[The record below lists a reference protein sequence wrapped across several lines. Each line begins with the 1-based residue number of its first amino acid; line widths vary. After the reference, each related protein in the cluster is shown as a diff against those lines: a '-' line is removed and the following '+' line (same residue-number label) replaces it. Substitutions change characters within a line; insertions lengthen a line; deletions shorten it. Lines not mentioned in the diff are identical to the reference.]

1 MAEVQAGDGIALYV
15 ERHGARK
22 PGAYTILFSCP
33 YSTTHANWL
42 GQVEPMVAAGHS
54 VLLWDFRGHGR
65 SGVPSSEAG
74 YSLDHV
80 LDDMGRVLDWGA
92 PDEAVVLAGLSF
104 GGLAS
109 LHFAH
114 RHPTRVAALVLANS
128 GPGFKNP
135 EAAADWKARS
145 VRTADFIEARGF
157 EAFVTGKAA
166 PTCIGR
172 QPELPVAKAAA
183 EAIKAQD
190 PAGVANFGRYVAGL
204 APSIIDELAEI
215 EIPALVAVGGEDH
228 AYQRAAEVMASKL
241 PRARYEV
248 VEGAGHIVNIEAA
261 AEFNASMLDFLGGLD
276 AAR

>member
-1 MAEVQAGDGIALYV
+1 MPEVEAADGIELYV
-15 ERHGARK
+15 EQHGTRK
-22 PGAYTILFSCP
+22 PGGYTILFSCP

-42 GQVEPMVAAGHS
+42 GQVEPMLGAGHG

-65 SGVPSSEAG
+65 SGIPASQAG

-80 LDDMGRVLDWGA
+80 IDDMTRVLDWGA

-145 VRTADFIEARGF
+145 ERTADFIETRGF

-172 QPELPVAKAAA
+172 RPELPAAIAAA

-215 EIPALVAVGGEDH
+215 EIPALVAVGGEDR

-241 PRARYEV
+241 PRARCEV

-261 AEFNASMLDFLGGLD
+261 DAFNALVLDFLGGLAD
-276 AAR
+276 SR